1 MVFLLF
7 IKRCSGE
14 LRPLHNHAI
23 KPLADQGKTPRT
35 LNVLAPVSYK
45 GDYRNQKELEN
56 DAEEHLKE
64 KNTLWNEKK
73 SME

>member
-1 MVFLLF
+1 
-7 IKRCSGE
+7 
-14 LRPLHNHAI
+14 LHNHAI
-23 KPLADQGKTPRT
+23 KPLQEQGKTPRT
-35 LNVLAPVSYK
+35 LNVFAPYSYK
-45 GDYRNQKELEN
+45 GDYRNQKALEN